1 MIATPCPTSNQI
13 ARATRRLGLLL
24 LSLLLSLLAASFLLP
39 HKSLAQTHNSGP
51 LYRVEVADVINT
63 YTVSYLQRALAQAES
78 AQANALVIVVQSEG
92 AVLRDIRPFAN
103 QIAQAKVPVVVYIG
117 PGAVD
122 SGAAGTFLLS
132 AAHISALAP
141 EASFGSAAPLTEIDS
156 VLSEQTRDLV
166 FDSVVLQLRDWNQR
180 NGRNTDWIERAV
192 REGAILTSEQAVASD
207 PPSVNLVARDEQELM
222 TLLDGRV
229 VRLADGQE
237 VSLTTMARRAQ
248 ALEPSLWETLL
259 LLISNPT
266 VAFVL
271 LVLGAIAIYGE
282 FVTPGTSVLA
292 GIGIVLLLLSLA
304 GLLVLPIRLISLLGL
319 FLAFGLM
326 GADLFVV
333 SHGGLT
339 IAGITL
345 LVISTLTLYD
355 PAQAP
360 GVTVALWVVVI
371 MALAAAIFAGIGLWF
386 VLRNRVIRPVT
397 GSEGIVGQIA
407 EVRRRLDPEG
417 MVFVEGALWRALS
430 ESGPIEKGELVR
442 VTAMHELRLFVRR
455 VDEAVEANDSL
466 GENR

>member
-1 MIATPCPTSNQI
+1 MIATPYPSSNQI
-13 ARATRRLGLLL
+13 ARASRRIGLLL
-24 LSLLLSLLAASFLLP
+24 LGLLFSLFAALVALP
-39 HKSLAQTHNSGP
+39 QAGLAQTHNSGP
-51 LYRVEVADVINT
+51 IYQVEIGDVINT
-63 YTVSYLQRALAQAES
+63 YTVNYLQRALAQAES
-78 AQANALVIVVQSEG
+78 AQANVLVIVVQSEG

-103 QIAQAKVPVVVYIG
+103 QLAQAKVPVVVYIG
-117 PGAVD
+117 PDAVE

-132 AAHISALAP
+132 AAHISAMAP
-141 EASFGSAAPLTEIDS
+141 GASFGSVAPLTQIDS

-166 FDSVVLQLRDWNQR
+166 FDSVAMQLRDWNQR
-180 NGRNTDWIERAV
+180 NGRNSDWVDRAV
-192 REGAILTSEQAVASD
+192 REGAILTSEQAVATD
-207 PPSVNLVARDEQELM
+207 PPSVNIVARDEQELF
-222 TLLDGRV
+222 TLLDGRIV
-229 VRLADGQE
+229 TLVDGQA
-237 VSLTTMARRAQ
+237 VTLNTMARRAQ
-248 ALEPSLWETLL
+248 AIEPNLWELFL

-271 LVLGAIAIYGE
+271 MVLGAIAIYGE
-282 FVTPGTSVLA
+282 FVTPGTSILA
-292 GIGIVLLLLSLA
+292 GIGVVLLLLSLA

-319 FLAFGLM
+319 LLAFGLM

-360 GVTVALWVVVI
+360 GVSVALWVVVI
-371 MALAAAIFAGIGLWF
+371 MALAAAIFAGLGLWF

-455 VDEAVEANDSL
+455 VDEAVEDKDPIA
-466 GENR
+466 